1 MRVTMTGGH
10 RSRVGGR
17 RSTRSEGGTTLI
29 RAASLVDDL
38 EGLGGAPCHR
48 VAGDLEGR
56 VVLEVLLQH
65 VRLAV
70 GLDFESFG
78 VDGLAY
84 SYPGARGAVHY
95 DSHFVISLVSPP

>member
-10 RSRVGGR
+10 LSRVGGR

-70 GLDFESFG
+70 GVNFESFG
-78 VDGLAY
+78 VDCFAEA
-84 SYPGARGAVHY
+84 YPGALGTVHD
-95 DSHFVISLVSPP
+95 DSHFVSLTSAL

>member
-48 VAGDLEGR
+48 VAGDLVDDEAL
-56 VVLEVLLQH
+56 VVALQH

-70 GLDFESFG
+70 GLNFESFG
-78 VDGLAY
+78 IDGLAD
-84 SYPGARGAVHY
+84 SDPGARAAIHY
-95 DSHFVISLVSPP
+95 DSHFVVSLVSPP

>member
-1 MRVTMTGGH
+1 MTGGH

-48 VAGDLEGR
+48 VAGDLE
-56 VVLEVLLQH
+56 VPLQH

-70 GLDFESFG
+70 GLNFESFG
-78 VDGLAY
+78 IDGLAD
-84 SYPGARGAVHY
+84 SDPGARAAIHY
-95 DSHFVISLVSPP
+95 DSHFVVSLVSPP